1 MVVVG
6 RRLDV
11 FADGESL
18 GGAIRQ
24 DLGPGALAKPVD
36 AVVDGFGLDVRV
48 IEWINQDTAAMA
60 SWLVL
65 ARHGVLDDGK
75 VKVHVEEEVPR
86 SQTKCECKR
95 QCCTCNAII
104 ISSRKGRS
112 VLDANWF
119 QGTVHFVRKTLV
131 EIMTLRTYIL
141 SEF

>member
-18 GGAIRQ
+18 GGAIWQ

-36 AVVDGFGLDVRV
+36 AVVHGLGLDVRV
-48 IEWINQDTAAMA
+48 IERINQDTAAMA

-75 VKVHVEEEVPR
+75 VKVHVEEVPR
-86 SQTKCECKR
+86 SQTQCECKR